1 MNTYFAGNI
10 SKKKSMSMHF
20 LRKQPLLFTLFALIV
35 CVALVSW
42 GVVGHRTIGKIAE
55 NHLNQRAKAAVQELL
70 GNQTLADVSTW
81 ADEIR
86 SQPEYRNMG
95 TWHYVDLPLGMNF
108 AEFSHAIEGMEK
120 DNVYKSLLKQEQIL
134 GDRTASPENRAIA
147 LKWVVHLV
155 GDLHQPMHV
164 SREEDKGGNTIQ
176 LNFNGT
182 GTNLHALWDT
192 KLVER
197 QGLSYEQLAD
207 KYDHVSEAQAAQ
219 WMKDPLM
226 KWLWESYEIST
237 KLYAEV
243 DAMKSRAIDDSY
255 YQEHV
260 ATIQLRMTQA
270 GVRLAGVLNEI
281 LGKK

>member
-1 MNTYFAGNI
+1 
-10 SKKKSMSMHF
+10 MHI
-20 LRKQPLLFTLFALIV
+20 LRKRPFVLTLTILAV
-35 CVALVSW
+35 SLVFLSW

-55 NHLNQRAKAAVQELL
+55 NHLNPKAKAAVQELL
-70 GNQTLADVSTW
+70 GSQTLADVSTW

-86 SQPEYRNMG
+86 SQPEYKNMAS
-95 TWHYVDLPLGMNF
+95 WHYVDLPLGLSY
-108 AEFSHAIEGMEK
+108 AEFQKGIEGMEK
-120 DNVYKSLLKQEQIL
+120 DNVYKALLKQEQIL
-134 GDRTASPENRAIA
+134 GDHAAPAVDRAIA
-147 LKWVVHLV
+147 LKWIVHLV

-197 QGLSYEQLAD
+197 QGMTYEQLAE
-207 KYDHVSEAQAAQ
+207 KYDHVSDAQVAQ
-219 WMKDPLM
+219 WQKDPLM

-255 YQEHV
+255 YQAHV
-260 ATIQLRMTQA
+260 GTVQERMTQA
-270 GVRLAGVLNEI
+270 GIRLAGVLNGI
-281 LGKK
+281 LGK